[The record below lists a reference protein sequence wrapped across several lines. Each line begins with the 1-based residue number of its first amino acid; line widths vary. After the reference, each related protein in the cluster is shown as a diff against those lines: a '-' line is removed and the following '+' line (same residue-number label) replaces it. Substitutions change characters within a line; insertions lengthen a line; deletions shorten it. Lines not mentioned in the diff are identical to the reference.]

1 MSLVLTV
8 SVQFSP
14 EVIRQGRA
22 TRDPGWEGVL
32 GERRATMAQ
41 SGGLGLRASGE
52 DPQKFILEWDGES
65 SRHGLYGKGGNE
77 DRLRSR
83 EVLV

>member
-1 MSLVLTV
+1 
-8 SVQFSP
+8 
-14 EVIRQGRA
+14 
-22 TRDPGWEGVL
+22 
-32 GERRATMAQ
+32 MAQ

-83 EVLV
+83 EVPVRSHAVPQRDVCKHRCRCLGAHVRTYVSWLCPLRAQT